1 MGDEIQLGQ
10 TEVCGDT
17 KPSVVIGH
25 GHGNHGHGH
34 TLTTHN
40 HHQHQHGVLVNTM
53 QNYGHNMLETFKT
66 EQLCQV
72 QCMDCQK
79 VRIFVFTFFVSI
91 TKHMMKPKE
100 NKIIF
105 FRVFP
110 TVF

>member
-17 KPSVVIGH
+17 KPSIVIGH

-79 VRIFVFTFFVSI
+79 VSKIRISYLRFSYL
-91 TKHMMKPKE
+91 
-100 NKIIF
+100 NYG
-105 FRVFP
+105 R
-110 TVF
+110 